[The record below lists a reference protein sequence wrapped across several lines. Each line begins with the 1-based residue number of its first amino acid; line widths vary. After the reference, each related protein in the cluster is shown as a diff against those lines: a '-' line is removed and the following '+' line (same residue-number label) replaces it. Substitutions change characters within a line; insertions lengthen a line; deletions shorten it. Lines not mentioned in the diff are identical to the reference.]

1 MGLYLGECVKDPRKS
16 TEKCALALLEPL
28 VLIPDPIASKMLD
41 LALPE
46 NWIWDQ
52 GEGVLIPDSLLGHG
66 PFCFVAGL
74 TLRVRSLLVL
84 ARLQKRRRE
93 EGPGH
98 KNFVFF
104 GWARP
109 ESYKQQAGKP
119 ASFQA

>member
-1 MGLYLGECVKDPRKS
+1 MS
-16 TEKCALALLEPL
+16 TVLLALATFEPL